1 MNIVKYLKGI
11 IMSCY
16 NFADNF
22 LQLQDIDLCYKELK
36 NRVLSEASSKIPTII
51 RYEEKNQLWLFF
63 FKDGRAKSLWVYD
76 YNDMS
81 QKQYVVSADIQA
93 VCKVDG
99 YIYAVDKDVKIYRLS
114 IKR

>member
-16 NFADNF
+16 NFVDNF

-51 RYEEKNQLWLFF
+51 RYEEKNQLWLFLLAPSVGGLLAGLSCRCCCCCGEC
-63 FKDGRAKSLWVYD
+63 KTKAK
-76 YNDMS
+76 
-81 QKQYVVSADIQA
+81 KA
-93 VCKVDG
+93 K
-99 YIYAVDKDVKIYRLS
+99 K
-114 IKR
+114 